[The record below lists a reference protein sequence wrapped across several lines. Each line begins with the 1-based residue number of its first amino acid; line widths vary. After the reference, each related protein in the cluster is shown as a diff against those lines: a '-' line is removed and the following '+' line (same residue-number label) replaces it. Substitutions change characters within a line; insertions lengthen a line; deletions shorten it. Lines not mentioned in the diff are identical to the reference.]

1 MRPAAGVFL
10 LGMSLLA
17 APEAAAQEPLRPP
30 LWTDVDT
37 GDIPEPS
44 EREISE
50 LFGILYNSWLR
61 HLDVATMHTHRVA
74 LNVNA
79 WDEVPDSSWF
89 TNRIG
94 LNGITVDALRA
105 GVAGQ
110 PPEPG
115 VWEVQE
121 LKTEGYTVGFQIV
134 DAASRRYV
142 LKFDRPESPERNSA
156 AEKIGSLIMHAAGY
170 NVPHYS
176 IVNFRGSDLVVGEDA
191 MFEDEAG
198 RERPMEPADLE
209 AALASLT
216 VGPDGRYR
224 GNASLFLTGVP
235 KGPFSYSGT
244 RQDDPNDII
253 PHELRREIRGFRVLA
268 SWFNHVDVKEANTFD
283 AYVTE
288 GDRRYV
294 RHNFIDFG
302 STMGSGD
309 FVNGPCRV
317 GYAYIYDGASF
328 AKSLVTLGVWER
340 PWDASCDIP
349 YPEVGRFEGEFFDA
363 ASWKPNYPN
372 LAFRAMDE
380 ADGYWGAK
388 VVTAFTDELVRVLA
402 EEGAYTRPEVTR
414 FVEDAFRMRRDK
426 IGQYWFDEVTPLEA
440 FELEPGAASWTLSFR
455 DLGVERG
462 YADASAREYTV
473 EVRGGRRLS
482 TLETTTSADVGRIQI
497 EPKEDATAAS
507 PDRWG
512 RTLVLA
518 VDIQTAR
525 RDAQLARPVRVFI
538 GRQDQDPELRVL
550 GWIHAPRD

>member
-1 MRPAAGVFL
+1 MRPVAGAFL
-10 LGMSLLA
+10 LGVSLLA
-17 APEAAAQEPLRPP
+17 ASEVAAQEPLRPP
-30 LWTDVDT
+30 LWTDADI

-61 HLDVATMHTHRVA
+61 HLDLATMHTHRVA

-94 LNGITVDALRA
+94 LNGITGEALRA

-110 PPEPG
+110 PPEAG

-121 LKTEGYTVGFQIV
+121 LKTEGYTVGFQIL
-134 DAASRRYV
+134 DAANRRYV

-176 IVNFRGSDLVVGEDA
+176 IVYFRGSDLVVGEDA

-244 RQDDPNDII
+244 RPDDPNDII

-283 AYVTE
+283 AYVTD
-288 GDRRYV
+288 GDRHYI

-317 GYAYIYDGASF
+317 GYAYIYDGAAF
-328 AKSLVTLGVWER
+328 AKSLATLGVWER

-349 YPEVGRFEGEFFDA
+349 YPEVGRFEGEFFRCRELEAKLSQPRLPGHGRGRWLLGRESRHGIHRRAGARAGRRGCLYAPRGDTVRRGRIPDA
-363 ASWKPNYPN
+363 PRQDRP
-372 LAFRAMDE
+372 
-380 ADGYWGAK
+380 
-388 VVTAFTDELVRVLA
+388 VLVR
-402 EEGAYTRPEVTR
+402 
-414 FVEDAFRMRRDK
+414 
-426 IGQYWFDEVTPLEA
+426 
-440 FELEPGAASWTLSFR
+440 
-455 DLGVERG
+455 RG
-462 YADASAREYTV
+462 DSARDVRTRDRGGQLDV
-473 EVRGGRRLS
+473 VVPGPGRGTRVRGRVGARVHRRGQGRPPS
-482 TLETTTSADVGRIQI
+482 EHT
-497 EPKEDATAAS
+497 
-507 PDRWG
+507 
-512 RTLVLA
+512 
-518 VDIQTAR
+518 
-525 RDAQLARPVRVFI
+525 
-538 GRQDQDPELRVL
+538 
-550 GWIHAPRD
+550 